1 MADKPITDASVINQI
16 RNGIGVVT
24 PKTNGL
30 VSFDSSFKCKAEGGW
45 TDNPSSIFRVA
56 MGSFFYPRIAFMFMT
71 YTQIAYVTVGG
82 SSGNVSAKKF
92 GLLGNPNWDFYYKG
106 DGDTLSIY
114 ATGITGDF
122 WKEEIYNRWYNYSP
136 GMNYSTTIESVDS
149 LPSGAV
155 KF

>member
-1 MADKPITDASVINQI
+1 MADKVITDADVINQI

-24 PKTNGL
+24 PKVNGL
-30 VSFDSSFKCKAEGGW
+30 VSSEMSFKSSTRGTWAE
-45 TDNPSSIFRVA
+45 NSSVILKVA
-56 MGSFFYPRIAFMFMT
+56 MTSYSYPRLAFMLMT

-82 SSGNVSAKKF
+82 SKDGVSPKKF
-92 GLLGNPNWDFYYKG
+92 GLLGNPNWNFYYKG

-114 ATGITGDF
+114 ATGLQGDI
-122 WKEEIYNRWYNYSP
+122 WKDELYNRWKTYSP
-136 GMNYSTTIESVDS
+136 NIDYSDAMSVVDE